1 MLFRSQRPYTVVEV
15 VAPDRPGLLA
25 RIAGIF
31 LEFNLALVKAKIIT
45 LGERVEDV
53 FFITDADGLPLSD
66 PELCHA
72 LQESM
77 IAQLST
83 GASGTVTHLSSAY

>member
-1 MLFRSQRPYTVVEV
+1 M

-25 RIAGIF
+25 RIGGIF
-31 LEFNLALVKAKIIT
+31 LEFELALVKAKIIT

-53 FFITDADGLPLSD
+53 FFITDKDGQPLSD
-66 PELCHA
+66 PDLCHA

-83 GASGTVTHLSSAY
+83 GASGTVTHLSSANL

>member
-1 MLFRSQRPYTVVEV
+1 MVEV

-25 RIAGIF
+25 RIGGIF
-31 LEFNLALVKAKIIT
+31 LEFNLAVVNAKIIT
-45 LGERVEDV
+45 LGERIEDV
-53 FFITDADGLPLSD
+53 FFITDVNGQPLSD
-66 PELCHA
+66 PDLCRA

-83 GASGTVTHLSSAY
+83 GASGTVTHLSNAY